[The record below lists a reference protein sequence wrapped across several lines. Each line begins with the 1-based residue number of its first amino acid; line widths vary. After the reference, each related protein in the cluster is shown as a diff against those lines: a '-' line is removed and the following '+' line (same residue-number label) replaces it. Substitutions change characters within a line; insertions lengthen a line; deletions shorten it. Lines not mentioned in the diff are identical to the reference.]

1 MPHGFMPRAFPDR
14 LAARNA
20 SQVVHKREEFALPMQ
35 FYLCRRFG
43 PMQSFSIVH
52 RTSQDNTAL
61 RSEDHGSSRPSHALG
76 TAERHMIPACTAS
89 PHPCI
94 ARVTLITMACR
105 RLPDPLASRDLLSTP
120 LQLLSQQF
128 AKVMD
133 LWRLQCLPDAIEGVR
148 RAHGALRARIAA
160 GVAAVDVTRVP
171 GEQMHAFVL
180 RTHAA

>member
-1 MPHGFMPRAFPDR
+1 
-14 LAARNA
+14 
-20 SQVVHKREEFALPMQ
+20 
-35 FYLCRRFG
+35 
-43 PMQSFSIVH
+43 
-52 RTSQDNTAL
+52 
-61 RSEDHGSSRPSHALG
+61 
-76 TAERHMIPACTAS
+76 MIPACTAS